1 MVSIISMQDMR
12 HLNLFS
18 RITRIQTRHCLT
30 YNDTLIFCVPKP
42 MISRAIGK
50 NNENLRKISEVVKRR
65 VRVAP
70 LPRDVNDASAFIQ
83 SIISPAKFK
92 SIEITEDK
100 IIVTAGT
107 VQNKATLL
115 GRNKRRY
122 EEMKKVIQSFF
133 HREYFVA

>member
-12 HLNLFS
+12 YLNLFS
-18 RITRIQTRHCLT
+18 RITRIQTRHCFI

-50 NNENLRKISEVVKRR
+50 NNENLRKISGIVKKR

-70 LPRDVNDASAFIQ
+70 LPRNINDARVFIQ
-83 SIISPAKFK
+83 LIISPAKFK

-100 IIVTAGT
+100 IVVTAGT

-122 EEMKKVIQSFF
+122 EEMKKIIQSFF